1 MATFKIDLSRGTAVA
16 QRGYIYSD
24 LALDIYKADT
34 EKDIAILKD
43 VESIKNGIKNIFEWK
58 KGERILLPDFGNDL
72 ESLVYEPI
80 NDLIIERA
88 KNLII
93 NMLRWEPRITIDN
106 IDVKWP
112 EDTNQIEVNLSYSIP
127 SLKIKLNY
135 QTQIG
140 AQYIAQGE
148 YIATT

>member
-93 NMLRWEPRITIDN
+93 NMLRWEPRITIED
-106 IDVKWP
+106 IEIKWP

-127 SLKIKLNY
+127 SLKITTNY
-135 QTQIG
+135 QTRIG
-140 AQYIAQGE
+140 TQYIAQGE

>member
-24 LALDIYKADT
+24 LALDIHTADT

-80 NDLIIERA
+80 NDLIIERT

>member
-24 LALDIYKADT
+24 LALDIHKADT

-80 NDLIIERA
+80 NDLLIDRA

-93 NMLRWEPRITIDN
+93 NMLRWEPRITIED
-106 IDVKWP
+106 IEIKWP

>member
-24 LALDIYKADT
+24 LALDIHKADT

-80 NDLIIERA
+80 NDLLIDRA

-93 NMLRWEPRITIDN
+93 NMLRWEPRITIED
-106 IDVKWP
+106 IEIKWP

-127 SLKIKLNY
+127 SLKITTNY
-135 QTQIG
+135 QTRIG
-140 AQYIAQGE
+140 TQYIAQGE